1 MKNIIFIALMAFFY
15 SNPIMAQNN
24 RQEKRLLKSLKKE
37 YGLND
42 AYFKRSWIDN
52 YAYIV
57 LWTKDGD
64 SMIADS
70 LGNIIIPDTFPS
82 QKKYTSIEYV
92 PERKKGY
99 ERSRYYNSTENCY
112 FAGNKGCFVAK
123 DNSGTYFFIDR
134 NGTVISEFSGT
145 LHDCYSVDAYLAI
158 SNIDKNQN
166 ASEYSTVSAN
176 NVGLLSK
183 DGTAIIPTEY
193 SEINT
198 TNSGLCYVTQKVEGI
213 LKHGAINIANTTE
226 YTNVPCKFNKVI
238 LSENGH
244 DFLVRTHE
252 LDTFSLYSPDSVYSY
267 SYIDEGERL
276 FESKQYEEVHKYYS
290 IINNNAP
297 WANAYLGASCW
308 KLALSDYETAERVLE
323 ELGRTINENGQNMAN
338 TVYRHL
344 DIFEDEAKQAVKYLE
359 MYLQGCDE
367 RYKPKVKEINYE
379 LTQIIKKSV
388 ILRNSVSHVL
398 NAYKDRRN
406 TYLEEERNEQ
416 IRKENERRFQQ
427 EQQRINNQRLHEIN
441 ERNRIALEREN
452 ARRRAEEKR
461 KAEQKRKETS
471 RTNTNVPPS
480 QPKNNRWSIGSNP
493 TLLPRAT
500 SSKTA
505 TTKTNSS
512 NKTDGKEGK

>member
-1 MKNIIFIALMAFFY
+1 MKKFCVTLCILLFCNLLL
-15 SNPIMAQNN
+15 AQDN

-42 AYFKRSWIDN
+42 AYFKRSWRDN

-57 LWTKDGD
+57 LRTKDWD
-64 SMIADS
+64 TMIADS

-99 ERSRYYNSTENCY
+99 ERNRYYNSTENCY

-158 SNIDKNQN
+158 SNTDKNQN

-198 TNSGLCYVTQKVEGI
+198 TNSGLCYVTQKVEGV
-213 LKHGAINIANTTE
+213 LRHGAINIANTTE

-252 LDTFSLYSPDSVYSY
+252 LDTFNLYSPDSVYSY

-344 DIFEDEAKQAVKYLE
+344 DTFEDEAKQAAKYLE
-359 MYLQGCDE
+359 MYLQGCDK

-379 LTQIIKKSV
+379 LSQLIKKSD
-388 ILRNSVSHVL
+388 ILRNSVSHEL
-398 NAYKDRRN
+398 DAYKDRRN
-406 TYLEEERNEQ
+406 TYLEEERNKQ
-416 IRKENERRFQQ
+416 IERENERRFQQ
-427 EQQRINNQRLHEIN
+427 NQQKINIQRLHEIN
-441 ERNRIALEREN
+441 ERNRIAVEREK
-452 ARRRAEEKR
+452 ARRRTEEKK
-461 KAEQKRKETS
+461 KAELRRKETC
-471 RTNTNVPPS
+471 RTNTNVPLS
-480 QPKNNRWSIGSNP
+480 QPKNHRWSGVSNP
-493 TLLPRAT
+493 SLLPRVS
-500 SSKTA
+500 SSKLA
-505 TTKTNSS
+505 TTKSTTS
-512 NKTDGKEGK
+512 NNTDEKEEK

>member
-1 MKNIIFIALMAFFY
+1 MKKFCVTLCILLFCNLLLAH
-15 SNPIMAQNN
+15 NN
-24 RQEKRLLKSLKKE
+24 RQEKKLLKSLKKE
-37 YGLND
+37 YGLYD
-42 AYFKRSWIDN
+42 AYFKRSWRDN

-57 LWTKDGD
+57 LRTKDWD
-64 SMIADS
+64 TMIADS

-82 QKKYTSIEYV
+82 QNKYTSIEYV

-99 ERSRYYNSTENCY
+99 ERNRYYNSTENCY

-145 LHDCYSVDAYLAI
+145 LHDCYSLDAYLAI
-158 SNIDKNQN
+158 SNTDKNQN

-193 SEINT
+193 SKINT
-198 TNSGLCYVTQKVEGI
+198 TKSGLCYVTQKVEGVI
-213 LKHGAINIANTTE
+213 RHGAINIANTTE

-323 ELGRTINENGQNMAN
+323 ELGRTINENGQNIAN

-367 RYKPKVKEINYE
+367 RYKPRVKEIDYE
-379 LTQIIKKSV
+379 LSQLIKKSD
-388 ILRNSVSHVL
+388 ILRNSVSHEL
-398 NAYKDRRN
+398 DAYKDRRN
-406 TYLEEERNEQ
+406 TYLEEERNKQ
-416 IRKENERRFQQ
+416 IERENERRFQQ
-427 EQQRINNQRLHEIN
+427 NQQRINNQRLHEIN
-441 ERNRIALEREN
+441 ERNRIALDREK
-452 ARRRAEEKR
+452 ARRKTEEKK
-461 KAEQKRKETS
+461 KAELRRKETS

-512 NKTDGKEGK
+512 N

>member
-1 MKNIIFIALMAFFY
+1 MKKFCVTLCILLFCNLLL
-15 SNPIMAQNN
+15 AQDN

-42 AYFKRSWIDN
+42 AYFERSWRDN

-57 LWTKDGD
+57 LRTKDWD
-64 SMIADS
+64 TMIADS

-99 ERSRYYNSTENCY
+99 ERKRYYNSTENCY

-213 LKHGAINIANTTE
+213 LRHGALNIANTTE

-238 LSENGH
+238 LSENGY

-344 DIFEDEAKQAVKYLE
+344 DIFEDEAKQAAKYFDL
-359 MYLQGCDE
+359 YLRGYDG
-367 RYKPKVKEINYE
+367 RYKPRVKEIDYE
-379 LTQIIKKSV
+379 LSQLIKKSV
-388 ILRNSVSHVL
+388 ILRNSVSHEL
-398 NAYKDRRN
+398 DAYKDRRN

-441 ERNRIALEREN
+441 ERNRIAVEREK
-452 ARRRAEEKR
+452 ARRRTEEKK
-461 KAEQKRKETS
+461 KAELRRKETS
-471 RTNTNVPPS
+471 RTNTNVPLS
-480 QPKNNRWSIGSNP
+480 QPKNHRWSGVSNP
-493 TLLPRAT
+493 SVLPRVS
-500 SSKTA
+500 SSKSA
-505 TTKTNSS
+505 TTKSTTS
-512 NKTDGKEGK
+512 NNTDEKEEK